1 MCCSPWG
8 FRVRQDLATQQQL
21 IFISILMAYTFKY
34 CFLSVNHGKVIFILD
49 QGERNTFFIFKSK
62 QPLLKA
68 VVLTQLCKATVIILY
83 LFKKRDAYYRLGFY
97 EFGGILFYFVWVF
110 RAIIIWG
117 LGGGGFGGVFLTPCS
132 MRNFYNQGSN
142 LSPLQWKQW
151 KHRVLTTGP
160 PG

>member
-68 VVLTQLCKATVIILY
+68 VVLTQLCKATVIIPY
-83 LFKKRDAYYRLGFY
+83 LFKKRDASYRLGFY
-97 EFGGILFYFVWVF
+97 EFGGILFYFVWREARYISCVI
-110 RAIIIWG
+110 RLIHVALIIPKVCPHMI
-117 LGGGGFGGVFLTPCS
+117 LFS
-132 MRNFYNQGSN
+132 
-142 LSPLQWKQW
+142 K
-151 KHRVLTTGP
+151 
-160 PG
+160 